1 MASKFMFLKILFLKM
16 ANRFVEDDI
25 GSLAAALS
33 YYMIFSFFPILIIM
47 SIILG
52 RLGISAQQWQIMLG
66 NILPEDVV
74 DIALKYLSFVNS
86 TGSVKVLLAS
96 LVFTIYFPVRAVKKL
111 MDGINHAYNRE
122 GRNGFIKKYLSV
134 LVFAMCV
141 YVMVIFSIV
150 ILSVG
155 ERAAEVLLRALGL
168 PIDFAQIWG
177 YVRFIA
183 LWLIGNGMVLA
194 LHYISPEEKMRIRYM
209 IPGCVLSVSI
219 WTLVSAIFSYYV
231 KYIGRYSI
239 LYGSIGAAMILLYW
253 LYITAI
259 ILLMGAEFSSVLREI
274 RSVRS

>member
-33 YYMIFSFFPILIIM
+33 YYMIFFLFPYTYNNEHYTWAPWHI
-47 SIILG
+47 G
-52 RLGISAQQWQIMLG
+52 QQWQIMLG

-194 LHYISPEEKMRIRYM
+194 LHYISPEEKNAYKIYDSRLCAFGKHMDCCIGDFF
-209 IPGCVLSVSI
+209 IL
-219 WTLVSAIFSYYV
+219 F

-259 ILLMGAEFSSVLREI
+259 ILLMGAEFSQRFK
-274 RSVRS
+274 RNQKC